1 MNQTQERRKVFVD
14 VLVKHTKDG
23 KKVPIMIIFEDGQE
37 YEIDKLCDR
46 RQAAASKVGGSGIRY
61 TIQINGRETFLFEDE
76 ELWFVEAKNRSEKC
90 HT

>member
-61 TIQINGRETFLFEDE
+61 TIQINGRETFLFEEDE
-76 ELWFVEAKNRSEKC
+76 VWFVEGKNRSQKC

>member
-1 MNQTQERRKVFVD
+1 MVQTQERRKVFVD

-23 KKVPIMIIFEDGQE
+23 NKVPLMIVFEDGHK

-61 TIQINGRETFLFEDE
+61 TIRINGRETFLYEDE
-76 ELWFVEAKNRSEKC
+76 ELWFVEAK
-90 HT
+90 

>member
-14 VLVKHTKDG
+14 VLVRHTKDG
-23 KKVPIMIIFEDGQE
+23 KKVPITIVFEDGQK

-46 RQAAASKVGGSGIRY
+46 RRAAASKVGGSGIRY

-76 ELWFVEAKNRSEKC
+76 ELWFVEAK
-90 HT
+90 

>member
-1 MNQTQERRKVFVD
+1 MSEQFGDDYTTITD
-14 VLVKHTKDG
+14 
-23 KKVPIMIIFEDGQE
+23 EDGQE

-61 TIQINGRETFLFEDE
+61 TIQINGRETFLFEDD
-76 ELWFVEAKNRSEKC
+76 ELWFVEAKNRSQKC